1 MGNQIFI
8 SYRRKDGFYPAYLLY
23 KELIVENFSVFFDL
37 KSLRSGTFPDLIR
50 QIIDVSTDFVLI
62 VSQ

>member
-23 KELIVENFSVFFDL
+23 KELIAENFSVFLTSKVFGPAL
-37 KSLRSGTFPDLIR
+37 FPTSFAKTSMTVRI
-50 QIIDVSTDFVLI
+50 FY
-62 VSQ
+62 